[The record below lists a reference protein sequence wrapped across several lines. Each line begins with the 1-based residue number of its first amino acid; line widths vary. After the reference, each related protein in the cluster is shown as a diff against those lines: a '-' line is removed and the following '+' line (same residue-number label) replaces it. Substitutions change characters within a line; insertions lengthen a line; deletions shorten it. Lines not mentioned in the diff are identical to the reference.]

1 MLSETQNMNQQ
12 KAKWEELELKALEL
26 ERKQLRQRV
35 RFGKKIDRLCK
46 QPPYVEEIQESGR
59 LWNYIFEKPRVRG
72 QRERRSNEWFMR
84 MANLRMIGSCDH
96 LAKLVYVMNWH
107 PDHIYVVIVATH
119 AGVTTNEFSEVY
131 DLQHSNHRMVLRR
144 LNKSLQHLGWRFV
157 ARQVGAQNEPWGWW
171 LEKLV
176 K

>member
-1 MLSETQNMNQQ
+1 MKQL
-12 KAKWEELELKALEL
+12 KDKLDAKEFKLL
-26 ERKQLRQRV
+26 ERERKHLRLTMRI
-35 RFGKKIDRLCK
+35 RKNLIRLCK

-59 LWNYIFEKPRVRG
+59 LWNNIFERPRVRG
-72 QRERRSNEWFMR
+72 QCERRSNEWFMR
-84 MANLRMIGSCDH
+84 MANLRMLGSCDH
-96 LAKLVYVMNWH
+96 LAKLIYAMNWH

-157 ARQVGAQNEPWGWW
+157 SRQVGAQNEPWGWW
-171 LEKLV
+171 LEKIV
-176 K
+176 R

>member
-1 MLSETQNMNQQ
+1 MPPHTQDIEQLI
-12 KAKWEELELKALEL
+12 AKLEAEELKEL
-26 ERKQLRQRV
+26 EHERRQLRQNIRLH
-35 RFGKKIDRLCK
+35 KQLIRLCK
-46 QPPYVEEIQESGR
+46 QPPYVEEIQESKR
-59 LWNYIFEKPRVRG
+59 LWNYVFEKPRVRG
-72 QRERRSNEWFMR
+72 QRERRQNEWFMR
-84 MANLRMIGSCDH
+84 MAHLRLIGSCEH

-119 AGVTTNEFSEVY
+119 PGVTTTELSEVY
-131 DLQHSNHRMVLRR
+131 DLQHSNHRMVLRC
-144 LNKSLQHLGWRFV
+144 LNKSLQHLRWRFV